1 MPNNLSNNSY
11 DQKRALRVNEA
22 SALYGISRST
32 IYKIMAEGTLRTV
45 KIGGRRLI
53 PRDAIESL
61 ISVDT
66 NKGAKA
72 KE

>member
-1 MPNNLSNNSY
+1 MANASTFN
-11 DQKRALRVNEA
+11 DEKRALRINEA

-53 PRDAIESL
+53 PRDAIEAL
-61 ISVDT
+61 ISVDAR
-66 NKGAKA
+66 KGAEA
-72 KE
+72 ME

>member
-1 MPNNLSNNSY
+1 MTDNNLSNSIQN
-11 DQKRALRVNEA
+11 KRALRINEA

-32 IYKIMAEGTLRTV
+32 IYKIMGEGTLRTV